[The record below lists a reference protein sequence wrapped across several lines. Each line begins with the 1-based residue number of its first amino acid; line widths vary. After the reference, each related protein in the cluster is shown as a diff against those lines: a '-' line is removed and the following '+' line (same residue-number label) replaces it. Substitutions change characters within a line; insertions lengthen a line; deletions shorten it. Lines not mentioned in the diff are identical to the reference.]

1 MATFGVACWC
11 FSFSTKI
18 YLIYH
23 VILPTFLRN
32 LMKLYIKNM
41 VCSRCKTVVRQELEA
56 LGHQVLTIELGEVVL
71 EKPATEVQ
79 LNQISERLQAHD
91 FELLSDKKQ
100 QLIER
105 VKTAIVELVHLQN
118 DGLRRMKHSDY
129 ITEKVS
135 RDYRYLSTLFPEVE
149 GITIEQYLI
158 NQKLERVKEL
168 LVYDELT
175 LSQIADLLNYSSVA
189 HLSTQFKSITGM
201 TPSQFRKI
209 RDKKRK
215 PLDEV

>member
-1 MATFGVACWC
+1 MATFRVAFWC
-11 FSFSTKI
+11 FLFHHD

-23 VILPTFLRN
+23 VFLPTFLRKI
-32 LMKLYIKNM
+32 MKLYIKNM

-56 LGHQVLTIELGEVVL
+56 LGHQVLAIELGEVVL
-71 EKPATEVQ
+71 EKPATEMQ
-79 LNQISERLQAHD
+79 LSQISERLQMHD

-105 VKTAIVELVHLQN
+105 VKTVIVELVHLQN

-135 RDYRYLSTLFPEVE
+135 RDYRYLSTLFSEVE

-189 HLSTQFKSITGM
+189 HLSAQFKTITGM

>member
-1 MATFGVACWC
+1 
-11 FSFSTKI
+11 
-18 YLIYH
+18 
-23 VILPTFLRN
+23 
-32 LMKLYIKNM
+32 M

-56 LGHQVLTIELGEVVL
+56 LGHQVITIELGEVVL
-71 EKPATEVQ
+71 ENPATEIQ
-79 LNQISERLQAHD
+79 LNQISERLQTHD

-135 RDYRYLSTLFPEVE
+135 RDYRYLSTLFSEVE

-189 HLSTQFKSITGM
+189 HLSAQFKSITGM
-201 TPSQFRKI
+201 TPSQFKRL
-209 RDKKRK
+209 RDKTRK
-215 PLDEV
+215 PLDEI

>member
-1 MATFGVACWC
+1 
-11 FSFSTKI
+11 
-18 YLIYH
+18 
-23 VILPTFLRN
+23 
-32 LMKLYIKNM
+32 MKLYIKNM

-71 EKPATEVQ
+71 ETPATDMQ
-79 LNQISERLQAHD
+79 LDLISERLQTHD

-189 HLSTQFKSITGM
+189 HLSAQFKSITGM

>member
-1 MATFGVACWC
+1 
-11 FSFSTKI
+11 
-18 YLIYH
+18 
-23 VILPTFLRN
+23 
-32 LMKLYIKNM
+32 MKLYIKNM

-71 EKPATEVQ
+71 EKPAAEVQ
-79 LNQISERLQAHD
+79 LDQISERLQTHD

-118 DGLRRMKHSDY
+118 DGLRRLKHSDY

-135 RDYRYLSTLFPEVE
+135 RDYRYLSTLFSEVE
-149 GITIEQYLI
+149 SITIEQYLI

-168 LVYDELT
+168 IVYDELN
-175 LSQIADLLNYSSVA
+175 LSQIADLLNYSSVS
-189 HLSTQFKSITGM
+189 HLSAQFKSNTGM

>member
-1 MATFGVACWC
+1 
-11 FSFSTKI
+11 
-18 YLIYH
+18 
-23 VILPTFLRN
+23 
-32 LMKLYIKNM
+32 MKLYIKNM

-56 LGHQVLTIELGEVVL
+56 LGHQVITIELGEVVL
-71 EKPATEVQ
+71 ENPATEIQ
-79 LNQISERLQAHD
+79 LNQISERLQTHD

-135 RDYRYLSTLFPEVE
+135 RDYRYLSTLFSEVE

-175 LSQIADLLNYSSVA
+175 LSQIANLLNYSSVA

>member
-1 MATFGVACWC
+1 
-11 FSFSTKI
+11 
-18 YLIYH
+18 
-23 VILPTFLRN
+23 
-32 LMKLYIKNM
+32 MKLYIKNM
-41 VCSRCKTVVRQELEA
+41 VCGRCKTVVRQELEA
-56 LGHQVLTIELGEVVL
+56 LGHRVVTLDLGEVVL
-71 EKPATEVQ
+71 DSPVTEDQ
-79 LNQISERLQAHD
+79 LDQISKRLQVHD

-118 DGLRRMKHSDY
+118 DGFRRLKHSDY

-135 RDYRYLSTLFPEVE
+135 RHYGYLSTLFSEVE
-149 GITIEQYLI
+149 SITIEQYLI

-168 LVYDELT
+168 LVYDELN
-175 LSQIADLLNYSSVA
+175 LSQIANLLNYSSVS
-189 HLSTQFKSITGM
+189 HLSAQFKSNTGM

-215 PLDEV
+215 PLDEI

>member
-1 MATFGVACWC
+1 
-11 FSFSTKI
+11 
-18 YLIYH
+18 
-23 VILPTFLRN
+23 
-32 LMKLYIKNM
+32 MKLYIKNM

-56 LGHQVLTIELGEVVL
+56 LGHQVITIELGEVVL
-71 EKPATEVQ
+71 GKSATDMQ
-79 LNQISERLQAHD
+79 LDQISERLQTHD

-135 RDYRYLSTLFPEVE
+135 RDYRYLSTLFSEVE

-189 HLSTQFKSITGM
+189 HLSAQFKSITGM

>member
-1 MATFGVACWC
+1 
-11 FSFSTKI
+11 
-18 YLIYH
+18 
-23 VILPTFLRN
+23 
-32 LMKLYIKNM
+32 MKLYIKNM
-41 VCSRCKTVVRQELEA
+41 VRSRCKTVVRQELEA
-56 LGHQVLTIELGEVVL
+56 LGHQVLALDLGEVVL
-71 EKPATEVQ
+71 GKPATEIE
-79 LNQISERLQAHD
+79 LNQISERLQLHD
-91 FELLSDKKQ
+91 FELLSGKKQ

-105 VKTAIVELVHLQN
+105 VKTAIVELVYLQN

-201 TPSQFRKI
+201 TPSQFKKL

-215 PLDEV
+215 SLDEV

>member
-1 MATFGVACWC
+1 
-11 FSFSTKI
+11 
-18 YLIYH
+18 
-23 VILPTFLRN
+23 
-32 LMKLYIKNM
+32 MKLYIKNM
-41 VCSRCKTVVRQELEA
+41 VCSRCKTVVLQELEA

-71 EKPATEVQ
+71 EKPASEAQ
-79 LNQISERLQAHD
+79 LDQISERLQAHD

-118 DGLRRMKHSDY
+118 DGFRRMKHSDY
-129 ITEKVS
+129 ITEKVN

-189 HLSTQFKSITGM
+189 HLSAQFKSITGM
-201 TPSQFRKI
+201 TPSQFKKL
-209 RDKKRK
+209 RDKNRK
-215 PLDEV
+215 PLDKV

>member
-1 MATFGVACWC
+1 
-11 FSFSTKI
+11 
-18 YLIYH
+18 
-23 VILPTFLRN
+23 
-32 LMKLYIKNM
+32 MKLYIKNM

-71 EKPATEVQ
+71 ENPATDVQ
-79 LNQISERLQAHD
+79 LDLISERLQTHD

-189 HLSTQFKSITGM
+189 HLSAQFKSITGM

>member
-1 MATFGVACWC
+1 
-11 FSFSTKI
+11 
-18 YLIYH
+18 
-23 VILPTFLRN
+23 
-32 LMKLYIKNM
+32 MKLYIKNM

-71 EKPATEVQ
+71 EKLATEAE
-79 LNQISERLQAHD
+79 LDQISERLQAHD

-118 DGLRRMKHSDY
+118 DGLRRLKHSDY
-129 ITEKVS
+129 ITEKVD
-135 RDYRYLSTLFPEVE
+135 RHYGYLSTLFSEVE
-149 GITIEQYLI
+149 SITIEQYLI
-158 NQKLERVKEL
+158 KQKLERVKEL
-168 LVYDELT
+168 LVYDELN
-175 LSQIADLLNYSSVA
+175 LSQIANLLNYSSVS
-189 HLSTQFKSITGM
+189 HLSAQFKSNTGM

>member
-1 MATFGVACWC
+1 
-11 FSFSTKI
+11 
-18 YLIYH
+18 
-23 VILPTFLRN
+23 
-32 LMKLYIKNM
+32 MKLYIKNM
-41 VCSRCKTVVRQELEA
+41 VCGRCKTVVRQELEA
-56 LGHQVLTIELGEVVL
+56 LGHQVLTIELGEVIL

-79 LNQISERLQAHD
+79 LDQILERLKTHD

-135 RDYRYLSTLFPEVE
+135 RDYRYLSTLFSEVE

-158 NQKLERVKEL
+158 HQKLERVKEL

-189 HLSTQFKSITGM
+189 HLSAQFKSITGM
-201 TPSQFRKI
+201 TPSQFKRL
-209 RDKKRK
+209 RDKTRK
-215 PLDEV
+215 PLDEI

>member
-1 MATFGVACWC
+1 
-11 FSFSTKI
+11 
-18 YLIYH
+18 
-23 VILPTFLRN
+23 
-32 LMKLYIKNM
+32 M

-71 EKPATEVQ
+71 ETPATDMQ
-79 LNQISERLQAHD
+79 LDLISERLQTHD

-189 HLSTQFKSITGM
+189 HLSAQFKSITGM

>member
-1 MATFGVACWC
+1 
-11 FSFSTKI
+11 
-18 YLIYH
+18 
-23 VILPTFLRN
+23 
-32 LMKLYIKNM
+32 M

-56 LGHQVLTIELGEVVL
+56 LGHQVLAIELGEVVL
-71 EKPATEVQ
+71 EKPATEMQ
-79 LNQISERLQAHD
+79 LSQISERLQMHD

-105 VKTAIVELVHLQN
+105 VKTVIVELVHLQN

-135 RDYRYLSTLFPEVE
+135 RDYRYLSTLFSEVE

-189 HLSTQFKSITGM
+189 HLSAQFKTITGM

>member
-1 MATFGVACWC
+1 
-11 FSFSTKI
+11 
-18 YLIYH
+18 
-23 VILPTFLRN
+23 
-32 LMKLYIKNM
+32 MKLYIKNM

-56 LGHQVLTIELGEVVL
+56 LGHQVITIELGEVVL
-71 EKPATEVQ
+71 ENPATEIQ
-79 LNQISERLQAHD
+79 LNQISERLQTHD

-135 RDYRYLSTLFPEVE
+135 RDYRYLSTLFSEVE

-189 HLSTQFKSITGM
+189 HLSAQFKSITGM
-201 TPSQFRKI
+201 TPSKFKRL
-209 RDKKRK
+209 RDKTRK
-215 PLDEV
+215 PLDEI